1 MGMRLWIGLVLC
13 AFVASTSTSTSAG
26 VAQVRKQVE
35 MSLLA
40 TGVIDIDQDG
50 TVSAHVLDQ
59 PDKLP
64 PAVVELLGKAIPQW
78 RFEPVEA
85 DGKVVKARTRMTV
98 RVAANKQDDGSY
110 QVRVNSASFSGTQDN
125 EAGETIA
132 VDGKMTPPRYP
143 MQAAMAGIQ
152 GTVYLVLKIDRQ
164 GRVEEVVEEQTNLT
178 WLGNEREMEQA
189 RSILA
194 RAAKSAA
201 SKWRYKPPTR
211 GEQADDP
218 HWSVRVPVEF
228 ALCDSPRE
236 CGQSTSEPYG
246 VWQAYIPGPKNS
258 VPWISDEDNGQSPD
272 ALVAGGAYPV
282 GAGPRLL
289 TRLGEG

>member
-1 MGMRLWIGLVLC
+1 MC
-13 AFVASTSTSTSAG
+13 AFVTSASAG

-35 MSLLA
+35 VSLLA
-40 TGVIDIDQDG
+40 TGAIDIEQDG

-64 PAVVELLGKAIPQW
+64 PAVVELLGKVIPQW
-78 RFEPVEA
+78 RFEPVEV
-85 DGKVVKARTRMTV
+85 DGKLVKARTRMTV
-98 RVAANKQDDGSY
+98 RVAARKQDDSSY
-110 QVRVNSASFSGTQDN
+110 EIRVNSASFSGNQDN
-125 EAGETIA
+125 EAGDVIA
-132 VDGKMTPPRYP
+132 VDGKMAPPRYP
-143 MQAAMAGIQ
+143 MEAVMAGIQ

-201 SKWRYKPPTR
+201 RKWRYKPPTR
-211 GEQADDP
+211 GKQADNP
-218 HWSVRVPVEF
+218 HWSARVPVDF
-228 ALCDSPRE
+228 ALCKSHLD
-236 CGQSTSEPYG
+236 CGPAKPEPYG
-246 VWQAYIPGPKNS
+246 VWQAYVPGPKNA
-258 VPWISDEDNGQSPD
+258 VPWISDDDNRQSPD
-272 ALVAGGAYPV
+272 ALVAGSAYPV

-289 TRLGEG
+289 TRLDEG